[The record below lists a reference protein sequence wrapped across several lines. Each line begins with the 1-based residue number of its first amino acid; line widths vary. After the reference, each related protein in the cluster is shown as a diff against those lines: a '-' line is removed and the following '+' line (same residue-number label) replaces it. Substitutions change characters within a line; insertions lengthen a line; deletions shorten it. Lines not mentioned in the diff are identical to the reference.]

1 MASAD
6 FDLLRGTLDLL
17 VLRAL
22 SAGPQHGFGIT
33 QWIRQA
39 TRDELN
45 VEDGAMYTSLHRL
58 EKRRLLKGEWGVT
71 ENNRRARYY
80 TLTPEGRK
88 ELANDSAN
96 WTSYA
101 VAVFRVLKTQ
111 REAIR
116 LLEQAAS

>member
-22 SAGPQHGFGIT
+22 STGPQHGFGVT

-39 TRDELN
+39 TRDELR
-45 VEDGAMYTSLHRL
+45 VEDGAMYTALHRL
-58 EKRRLLKGEWGVT
+58 EKRGFIAGEWGVT

-80 TLTPEGRK
+80 TLTPAGRR
-88 ELANDSAN
+88 ELAQDTAN
-96 WTSYA
+96 WTAYA
-101 VAVFRVLKTQ
+101 VAVFRVLATQ
-111 REAIR
+111 RDAIR
-116 LLEQAAS
+116 LLQQAG

>member
-17 VLRAL
+17 VLRAV
-22 SAGPQHGFGIT
+22 SGGPQHGFGVT

-39 TRDELN
+39 TLDELR
-45 VEDGAMYTSLHRL
+45 VEDGAMYTALHRL
-58 EKRRLLKGEWGVT
+58 EKRGQLKGEWGVT

-80 TLTPEGRK
+80 SLTPVGRR
-88 ELANDSAN
+88 ELAQDSAK
-96 WTSYA
+96 WTAYA

-116 LLEQAAS
+116 LLEETS

>member
-22 SAGPQHGFGIT
+22 ARGPQHGFGVT
-33 QWIRQA
+33 QWIRE
-39 TRDELN
+39 TTLDELR

-58 EKRRLLKGEWGVT
+58 EKRGFVKGEWGVT

-80 TLTPEGRK
+80 TLTPAGRK
-88 ELANDSAN
+88 ELSAGTAK
-96 WTSYA
+96 WTAYA
-101 VAVFRVLKTQ
+101 VAVFRVLQTM
-111 REAIR
+111 REANR
-116 LLEQAAS
+116 LLEQEA

>member
-22 SAGPQHGFGIT
+22 SGGPQHGFGVT
-33 QWIRQA
+33 QWIRQV

-58 EKRRLLKGEWGVT
+58 EKRRYLKGEWGVT

-88 ELANDSAN
+88 ELAQYSAN

>member
-22 SAGPQHGFGIT
+22 SGGAEHGFGVT

-39 TRDELN
+39 TKDELR

-58 EKRRLLKGEWGVT
+58 EKRGYLTSEWGVT
-71 ENNRRARYY
+71 ENQRRARYY
-80 TLTPEGRK
+80 RLTAAGRR
-88 ELANDSAN
+88 ELTTDSAR

-116 LLEQAAS
+116 ILEEEAA

>member
-22 SAGPQHGFGIT
+22 ALEPQHGFGVT
-33 QWIRQA
+33 QWIRE
-39 TRDELN
+39 TTHDELH
-45 VEDGAMYTSLHRL
+45 VEDGAMYSSLHRL
-58 EKRRLLKGEWGVT
+58 EKRGFVKGEWGVT

-80 TLTPEGRK
+80 TITPAGRR
-88 ELANDSAN
+88 ELAQDAAK
-96 WTSYA
+96 WTAYA
-101 VAVFRVLKTQ
+101 VAVFRVLKSQ

-116 LLEQAAS
+116 LLERVA

>member
-22 SAGPQHGFGIT
+22 AGGAQHGFGVT
-33 QWIRQA
+33 QWIRQ
-39 TRDELN
+39 TTLEQLT

-58 EKRRLLKGEWGVT
+58 EKRGFIEGEWGIT

-80 TLTPEGRK
+80 SLTAAGRK
-88 ELANDSAN
+88 ELSRDAAD
-96 WTSYA
+96 WTNYA

-116 LLEQAAS
+116 LLEQVG

>member
-22 SAGPQHGFGIT
+22 AGGPQHGFGVT

-39 TRDELN
+39 TLDELR

-58 EKRRLLKGEWGVT
+58 ERRGFVKGEWGVT

-80 TLTPEGRK
+80 TLTPAGRR
-88 ELANDSAN
+88 ELATDTAR
-96 WTSYA
+96 WTAYA
-101 VAVFRVLKTQ
+101 VAVFRVLQTR

-116 LLEQAAS
+116 LLQQEG

>member
-1 MASAD
+1 VASAD

-17 VLRAL
+17 VLRAV
-22 SAGPQHGFGIT
+22 SGGAQHGFGIT

-39 TRDELN
+39 TQGELD

-58 EKRRLLKGEWGVT
+58 EKRGFLESEWGVT

-80 TLTPEGRK
+80 RLTAAGRR
-88 ELANDSAN
+88 ELSEDSAK

-111 REAIR
+111 REAIK
-116 LLEQAAS
+116 LLEQAG